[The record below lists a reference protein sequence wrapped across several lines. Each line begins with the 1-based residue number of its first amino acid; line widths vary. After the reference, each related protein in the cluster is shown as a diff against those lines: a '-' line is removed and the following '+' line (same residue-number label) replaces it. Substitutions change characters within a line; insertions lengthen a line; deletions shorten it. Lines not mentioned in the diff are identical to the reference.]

1 MQNSYPTLSNQF
13 YLKRSIKNLA
23 GIFALNTHTGN
34 RMTRK
39 VFGYLG
45 ADYKEKMIGL
55 VRGFP
60 GTSDFLG

>member
-1 MQNSYPTLSNQF
+1 M
-13 YLKRSIKNLA
+13 KRSIKNLA

-39 VFGYLG
+39 IFGFLG
-45 ADYKEKMIGL
+45 VDYKEKMIGL

-60 GTSDFLG
+60 GTNDFLG